1 MAPIGSPA
9 GRIREAVKRDRE
21 AVAALW
27 TELALHH
34 ESLDPVFS
42 LRPDAAREIR
52 TLVSAQLR
60 DPDAATFVWEP
71 TAPPGPARAGLGGLC
86 IVRIDRAPPINWE
99 VERAEVTDLI
109 VAVEFRR
116 HGIGGALLDTALAW
130 VARNHV
136 ERVEVR
142 IAARNAEGQGFWRAR
157 GFTNYM
163 DVLQLH
169 L

>member
-1 MAPIGSPA
+1 MAPIGPPE
-9 GRIREAVKRDRE
+9 GRIREASQSDRD

-27 TELALHH
+27 TDLALHH
-34 ESLDPVFS
+34 ESIDPVFT
-42 LRPDAAREIR
+42 LRPDAALEIR
-52 TLVSAQLR
+52 ALVSAQLN
-60 DPDAATFVWEP
+60 DPDAVTFVWER
-71 TAPPGPARAGLGGLC
+71 TAPGPGFGKLAGLC

-109 VAVEFRR
+109 VEKGSRR
-116 HGIGGALLDTALAW
+116 LGIGGALLDAALAW
-130 VARNHV
+130 VTRNGV

-142 IAARNAEGQGFWRAR
+142 VAARNAQGQAFWRAR
-157 GFTNYM
+157 GFGDWM

>member
-1 MAPIGSPA
+1 MAPIAPPE
-9 GRIREAVKRDRE
+9 GRIREASQRDRD

-27 TELALHH
+27 TDLALHH
-34 ESLDPVFS
+34 VSIDPVYS
-42 LRPDAAREIR
+42 LRPNASEEILA
-52 TLVSAQLR
+52 LVTSQLR
-60 DPDAATFVWEP
+60 DPDAATFVWER
-71 TAPPGPARAGLGGLC
+71 TAQGPERGSLAGLC

-109 VAVEFRR
+109 VAVDSRR
-116 HGIGGALLDTALAW
+116 RGIGGALLDAALAW
-130 VARNHV
+130 VARNEV

-142 IAARNAEGQGFWRAR
+142 VATRNPEGQAFWRAR
-157 GFTNYM
+157 GFADWI

>member
-1 MAPIGSPA
+1 MAPIGPPE
-9 GRIREAVKRDRE
+9 GCIREASQRDQA

-27 TELALHH
+27 TDLALHH
-34 ESLDPVFS
+34 ESIDPVFS
-42 LRPDAAREIR
+42 LRPDANLEIR
-52 TLVSAQLR
+52 ALVSAQLS
-60 DPDAATFVWEP
+60 DPDAATFVWER
-71 TAPPGPARAGLGGLC
+71 TARGPGRGALAGLC

-109 VAVEFRR
+109 VAKDSRR
-116 HGIGGALLDTALAW
+116 LGIGGALLDSALAW
-130 VARNHV
+130 VARNGV

-142 IAARNAEGQGFWRAR
+142 VAARNPEGQAFWRAR
-157 GFTNYM
+157 GFGDWM

>member
-1 MAPIGSPA
+1 MAAIGPPE
-9 GRIREAVKRDRE
+9 GRIREASQRDQD

-27 TELALHH
+27 TDLALHH
-34 ESLDPVFS
+34 ESIDPVVS
-42 LRPDAAREIR
+42 LRPDAAAEIR
-52 TLVSAQLR
+52 ALVMAQLS
-60 DPDAATFVWEP
+60 DPDAATFVWER
-71 TAPPGPARAGLGGLC
+71 TARGPGRGELAGLC

-109 VAVEFRR
+109 VEKGSRR
-116 HGIGGALLDTALAW
+116 LGIGGALLDAALAW
-130 VARNHV
+130 VTRNGV

-142 IAARNAEGQGFWRAR
+142 VAARNAEGQAFWRAR
-157 GFTNYM
+157 GFGDWM